1 MSMIFCFESLETT
14 TKEKLLSKQAQDL
27 LDSKSDMDLVKNK
40 PELITASLKELAS
53 KYNHD
58 NFKAAAR
65 GDVFHLDAIRKVSRH
80 SVACNFRLRANT
92 PEEVG
97 DDEIYGV
104 RKRDQRKNLF
114 TTKHPFLI
122 RAPRRNNYLVA
133 VTSGS
138 YNGGFFGHFFYA
150 RQSRASKFMFGK
162 VGAREKKGFVKHN
175 IEVELAC
182 CNDAGEPIAVVQ
194 RFEGDQTTS
203 GTEQIRNTGFIE
215 FQ

>member
-1 MSMIFCFESLETT
+1 MSCTQSQRYDVPSSINVIQCY
-14 TKEKLLSKQAQDL
+14 LLL
-27 LDSKSDMDLVKNK
+27 LTL
-40 PELITASLKELAS
+40 TA
-53 KYNHD
+53 
-58 NFKAAAR
+58 
-65 GDVFHLDAIRKVSRH
+65 VTI
-80 SVACNFRLRANT
+80 
-92 PEEVG
+92 
-97 DDEIYGV
+97 
-104 RKRDQRKNLF
+104 
-114 TTKHPFLI
+114 KHPFLI

-133 VTSGS
+133 DTSGS

-203 GTEQIRNTGFIE
+203 GTEQIRNSGFIE